1 MRGSTTISSSAT
13 ATDASSPSLAGKTA
27 LLGNLGAVD
36 GRSACLGNPRSNKSA
51 ERFVSSAVANAR
63 GCGIAYEEFPA
74 CQNGLGRFPKS

>member
-1 MRGSTTISSSAT
+1 MRGSTTISSSAI

-51 ERFVSSAVANAR
+51 ERFVSSAVANA
-63 GCGIAYEEFPA
+63 GDCGIGHDKFAAY
-74 CQNGLGRFPKS
+74 